1 LQSTEKKSLR
11 KRPENSDLF
20 HKLRTYSR
28 KPVFSVIAMSNMD
41 DELEEIRKRRLAEI
55 QRQQAQQQPSDVQAA
70 YQQEQA
76 RAEMEAQKQSIL
88 RQILTP
94 EARERLTTLKM
105 SRPALGEQ
113 LELQLIS
120 LAQSGRIQSQIDD
133 EKLKTL
139 LMRMQPKKR
148 KTSITR
154 V

>member
-1 LQSTEKKSLR
+1 M
-11 KRPENSDLF
+11 
-20 HKLRTYSR
+20 
-28 KPVFSVIAMSNMD
+28 IAMSNMD

-55 QRQQAQQQPSDVQAA
+55 QRQQAQQQQPDIQAA

-76 RAEMEAQKQSIL
+76 RAEMEAQKQAIM

-113 LELQLIS
+113 LEMQLIS
-120 LAQSGRIQSQIDD
+120 LAQSGRLQSQIDD
-133 EKLKTL
+133 EQLKTL

>member
-1 LQSTEKKSLR
+1 
-11 KRPENSDLF
+11 
-20 HKLRTYSR
+20 
-28 KPVFSVIAMSNMD
+28 MSNTD
-41 DELEEIRKRRLAEI
+41 DELEEIRRRRLAEI
-55 QRQQAQQQPSDVQAA
+55 QRQQAQQQQPSDMQAA

-76 RAEMEAQKQSIL
+76 RAEMEAQKQAIL

-113 LELQLIS
+113 LEMQLIS
-120 LAQSGRIQSQIDD
+120 LAQSGRLQSQIDD
-133 EKLKTL
+133 EQLKTL

>member
-1 LQSTEKKSLR
+1 
-11 KRPENSDLF
+11 
-20 HKLRTYSR
+20 
-28 KPVFSVIAMSNMD
+28 MSNMD

-55 QRQQAQQQPSDVQAA
+55 QKQQAPHQPSDMQAA

-76 RAEMEAQKQSIL
+76 RAEMEAQKQTIL

-105 SRPALGEQ
+105 SRAALGEQ
-113 LELQLIS
+113 LEMQLIS
-120 LAQSGRIQSQIDD
+120 LAQSGRLQSQIDD
-133 EKLKTL
+133 EQLKSL
-139 LMRMQPKKR
+139 LMRMQPAKR

>member
-1 LQSTEKKSLR
+1 MLFLLVHIA
-11 KRPENSDLF
+11 PENQF
-20 HKLRTYSR
+20 
-28 KPVFSVIAMSNMD
+28 FWVIAMSTMD
-41 DELEEIRKRRLAEI
+41 DELNEIRKRRLAEI
-55 QRQQAQQQPSDVQAA
+55 QKQQAQHQPSDMQAA

-76 RAEMEAQKQSIL
+76 RAEMEAQKQAVM

-113 LELQLIS
+113 LEMQLIS
-120 LAQSGRIQSQIDD
+120 LAQSGRLPSQIDD

-139 LMRMQPKKR
+139 LMKMQPKKR

>member
-1 LQSTEKKSLR
+1 M
-11 KRPENSDLF
+11 
-20 HKLRTYSR
+20 
-28 KPVFSVIAMSNMD
+28 IAMSTMD
-41 DELEEIRKRRLAEI
+41 DELNEIRKRRLAEI
-55 QRQQAQQQPSDVQAA
+55 QRQQAQNQPSDIQSA

-76 RAEMEAQKQSIL
+76 KAEMEAQKQAIL

-113 LELQLIS
+113 LEMQLIS
-120 LAQSGRIQSQIDD
+120 LAQSGRLPSQIDD
-133 EKLKTL
+133 EQLKKL

>member
-1 LQSTEKKSLR
+1 
-11 KRPENSDLF
+11 
-20 HKLRTYSR
+20 
-28 KPVFSVIAMSNMD
+28 MD
-41 DELEEIRKRRLAEI
+41 DELEELRKRRLAEL
-55 QRQQAQQQPSDVQAA
+55 QKQQVQHQQSDVQAA

-76 RAEMEAQKQSIL
+76 KAEMEAQKQAIL

-105 SRPALGEQ
+105 SRAALGEQ
-113 LELQLIS
+113 LEMQLIS
-120 LAQSGRIQSQIDD
+120 LAQSGRLQSQIDD
-133 EKLKTL
+133 EQLKTL

>member
-1 LQSTEKKSLR
+1 MITMST
-11 KRPENSDLF
+11 
-20 HKLRTYSR
+20 
-28 KPVFSVIAMSNMD
+28 MD
-41 DELEEIRKRRLAEI
+41 DELEELRKRRLAEL
-55 QRQQAQQQPSDVQAA
+55 QKQQVQHQQSDVQAA

-76 RAEMEAQKQSIL
+76 KAEMEAQKQAIL

-105 SRPALGEQ
+105 SRAALGEQ
-113 LELQLIS
+113 LEMQLIS
-120 LAQSGRIQSQIDD
+120 LAQSGRLQSQIDD
-133 EKLKTL
+133 EQLKTL

>member
-1 LQSTEKKSLR
+1 
-11 KRPENSDLF
+11 
-20 HKLRTYSR
+20 
-28 KPVFSVIAMSNMD
+28 MD
-41 DELEEIRKRRLAEI
+41 DELDEIRKRRLAEI
-55 QRQQAQQQPSDVQAA
+55 QRQQAQQQPPDMQAA

-76 RAEMEAQKQSIL
+76 RAEMEAQKQTIL

-120 LAQSGRIQSQIDD
+120 LAQTGRLPSQIDD
-133 EKLKTL
+133 EQLKKL

>member
-1 LQSTEKKSLR
+1 
-11 KRPENSDLF
+11 
-20 HKLRTYSR
+20 
-28 KPVFSVIAMSNMD
+28 MSGMD

-55 QRQQAQQQPSDVQAA
+55 QKQQAQQQPTDVQAA

-76 RAEMEAQKQSIL
+76 KAEMEAQKQAIL

-113 LELQLIS
+113 LEIQLIS
-120 LAQSGRIQSQIDD
+120 LAQSGRLQSKIDD
-133 EKLKTL
+133 EQLKTL
-139 LMRMQPKKR
+139 LIKMQPKKR
-148 KTSITR
+148 NTSITR

>member
-1 LQSTEKKSLR
+1 
-11 KRPENSDLF
+11 
-20 HKLRTYSR
+20 
-28 KPVFSVIAMSNMD
+28 MSNMD
-41 DELEEIRKRRLAEI
+41 DALEEIRKRRLAEI

-76 RAEMEAQKQSIL
+76 RAEMEAQKQAIL

-113 LELQLIS
+113 LEMQLIS
-120 LAQSGRIQSQIDD
+120 LAQSGRLKAQIDD
-133 EKLKTL
+133 EQLKTL

>member
-1 LQSTEKKSLR
+1 
-11 KRPENSDLF
+11 
-20 HKLRTYSR
+20 
-28 KPVFSVIAMSNMD
+28 MSNMD

-55 QRQQAQQQPSDVQAA
+55 QKQQAPHQQPDMQAA

-76 RAEMEAQKQSIL
+76 RAEMEAQKQAIL

-113 LELQLIS
+113 LEMQLIS
-120 LAQSGRIQSQIDD
+120 LAQSGRLQSQIDD
-133 EKLKTL
+133 EQLKSL
-139 LMRMQPKKR
+139 LMRMQPTKR

>member
-1 LQSTEKKSLR
+1 MSTK
-11 KRPENSDLF
+11 
-20 HKLRTYSR
+20 
-28 KPVFSVIAMSNMD
+28 D
-41 DELEEIRKRRLAEI
+41 DELEELRKRRLAEL
-55 QRQQAQQQPSDVQAA
+55 QRQQAQSSDVQGA

-76 RAEMEAQKQSIL
+76 RAEMDAQKQAIL

-113 LELQLIS
+113 LEMQLIS
-120 LAQSGRIQSQIDD
+120 LAQSGRLPSQIDD

-139 LMRMQPKKR
+139 LTRMQPKKR

>member
-1 LQSTEKKSLR
+1 MST
-11 KRPENSDLF
+11 
-20 HKLRTYSR
+20 
-28 KPVFSVIAMSNMD
+28 D
-41 DELEEIRKRRLAEI
+41 DELEELRKRRLAEI
-55 QRQQAQQQPSDVQAA
+55 QRQQAQQSDVQA

-76 RAEMEAQKQSIL
+76 RAEMDAQKQAIL

-105 SRPALGEQ
+105 SRPAYVEQ
-113 LELQLIS
+113 IEMQLIS
-120 LAQSGRIQSQIDD
+120 LAQSGRLPSQIDD

-139 LMRMQPKKR
+139 LTKMQPKKR

>member
-1 LQSTEKKSLR
+1 M
-11 KRPENSDLF
+11 
-20 HKLRTYSR
+20 
-28 KPVFSVIAMSNMD
+28 IAMSTMD
-41 DELEEIRKRRLAEI
+41 DELDEIRKRRLAEI
-55 QRQQAQQQPSDVQAA
+55 QRQQAQNQQPDIQAA

-76 RAEMEAQKQSIL
+76 KAEMEAQKQAIL

-113 LELQLIS
+113 LEMQLIS
-120 LAQSGRIQSQIDD
+120 LAQGGRLPSQISD
-133 EKLKTL
+133 EQLKKL
-139 LMRMQPKKR
+139 LMKMQPKKR

>member
-1 LQSTEKKSLR
+1 M
-11 KRPENSDLF
+11 
-20 HKLRTYSR
+20 
-28 KPVFSVIAMSNMD
+28 IAMSTMD
-41 DELEEIRKRRLAEI
+41 DELNEIRKRRLAEI
-55 QRQQAQQQPSDVQAA
+55 QKQQAQNQPSDIQTA

-76 RAEMEAQKQSIL
+76 KAEMEAQKQAIL

-113 LELQLIS
+113 LEMQLIS
-120 LAQSGRIQSQIDD
+120 LAQSGRLQSQIDD
-133 EKLKTL
+133 EQLKKL

>member
-1 LQSTEKKSLR
+1 
-11 KRPENSDLF
+11 
-20 HKLRTYSR
+20 
-28 KPVFSVIAMSNMD
+28 MSNMD
-41 DELEEIRKRRLAEI
+41 NELEEIRKRRLAEI
-55 QRQQAQQQPSDVQAA
+55 QRQQAQQQPSDMQAA

-120 LAQSGRIQSQIDD
+120 LAQSGRLQSQIDD
-133 EKLKTL
+133 EQLKTL
-139 LMRMQPKKR
+139 LVRMQPQKR

>member
-1 LQSTEKKSLR
+1 
-11 KRPENSDLF
+11 
-20 HKLRTYSR
+20 
-28 KPVFSVIAMSNMD
+28 MSNMD

-55 QRQQAQQQPSDVQAA
+55 QKQQAQHQPDMQAA

-76 RAEMEAQKQSIL
+76 RAEMEAQKQAIL

-113 LELQLIS
+113 LEMQLIS
-120 LAQSGRIQSQIDD
+120 LAQSGRLQSQIDD
-133 EKLKTL
+133 EQLKTL
-139 LMRMQPKKR
+139 LMRMQPTKR

>member
-1 LQSTEKKSLR
+1 MST
-11 KRPENSDLF
+11 
-20 HKLRTYSR
+20 
-28 KPVFSVIAMSNMD
+28 MD
-41 DELEEIRKRRLAEI
+41 DELDEIRKKRLAEI
-55 QRQQAQQQPSDVQAA
+55 QNRQAQQQSSDVQAA

-76 RAEMEAQKQSIL
+76 RAEMEVKKQAIL

-120 LAQSGRIQSQIDD
+120 LAQSGRLQSQIDD
-133 EKLKTL
+133 QQLKTL
-139 LMRMQPKKR
+139 LMKMQPKKR
-148 KTSITR
+148 KTSINR

>member
-1 LQSTEKKSLR
+1 
-11 KRPENSDLF
+11 
-20 HKLRTYSR
+20 
-28 KPVFSVIAMSNMD
+28 MD
-41 DELEEIRKRRLAEI
+41 DKLDEIRKRRLAEI
-55 QRQQAQQQPSDVQAA
+55 QRQQAQQQPSDMQAA

-76 RAEMEAQKQSIL
+76 RAEMEAQNQTIL

-120 LAQSGRIQSQIDD
+120 LAQTGKLPSQIDD
-133 EKLKTL
+133 EQLKKL

>member
-1 LQSTEKKSLR
+1 
-11 KRPENSDLF
+11 
-20 HKLRTYSR
+20 
-28 KPVFSVIAMSNMD
+28 MSND

-55 QRQQAQQQPSDVQAA
+55 QRQQAQQPSDMQSA

-120 LAQSGRIQSQIDD
+120 LAQSGRLQSQIDD
-133 EKLKTL
+133 EQLKTL